1 MSQLMDDREIIR
13 PHKRRADDEVT
24 LSEQVSMADEY
35 KAAFAML
42 LVMGALVGAWLLGA
56 GWRP

>member
-13 PHKRRADDEVT
+13 PQRLRADGEVT
-24 LSEQVSMADEY
+24 LSEQVNMADEY

-42 LVMGALVGAWLLGA
+42 LVMAGLVGAWLIGA

>member
-13 PHKRRADDEVT
+13 PQRRKAGDEVT
-24 LSEQVSMADEY
+24 LSEQVNMADEY
-35 KAAFAML
+35 KAAAAML

>member
-1 MSQLMDDREIIR
+1 MSQLMDDREIVR
-13 PHKRRADDEVT
+13 PQRRRADDEVT
-24 LSEQVSMADEY
+24 LSEQVNMADEY

-42 LVMGALVGAWLLGA
+42 LVMAGLVGAWLIGA

>member
-1 MSQLMDDREIIR
+1 MSRQIDDAQVIR
-13 PHKRRADDEVT
+13 PQRRRADDEAT
-24 LSEQVSMADEY
+24 LSEQVNMADEY

-42 LVMGALVGAWLLGA
+42 LVMVSLVGAWLLGA

>member
-13 PHKRRADDEVT
+13 PQRRHADDEVT
-24 LSEQVSMADEY
+24 LCEEVNMADEY

-42 LVMGALVGAWLLGA
+42 LVMAGLVGAWLIGA